1 MAEALILISTAIG
14 KMEDAYKEVKAQKRV
29 REAQMIT
36 GPYDIMAIAEADD
49 ITGVTDVLMTKIR
62 EIDGIEDTTTCIF
75 IE

>member
-1 MAEALILISTAIG
+1 
-14 KMEDAYKEVKAQKRV
+14 MEDAYKEVKAQKRV